1 MRLSSAL
8 DQRLKELQ
16 VWRQE
21 VVLAIRKA
29 FTFDDTVIQGEVSSI
44 PFKHRLVFIRSREGY
59 GLEGNCHVIV
69 VRPDAFAR
77 KIVVTKTIRQVH
89 GDAGTLVYIEGEESS
104 VTCIDA
110 PLTPEGTLA
119 DDLVSKL
126 QVEIVDFLASAE
138 LELSPIDW

>member
-44 PFKHRLVFIRSREGY
+44 PCKHRLVFIKSREGY
-59 GLEGNCHVIV
+59 GLECSCHVIV
-69 VRPDAFAR
+69 VRPDAFAC

-89 GDAGTLVYIEGEESS
+89 GGAGPIVYYEGEESS
-104 VTCIDA
+104 VTYIDA

-126 QVEIVDFLASAE
+126 QAEIVDFLASAE
-138 LELSPIDW
+138 LELIPIDW